1 MNQPTNSE
9 PTEPTPVM
17 TGPGEVGW
25 SCAAAI
31 RGSDGTPRNS
41 GGGHGWVVGKMVED
55 VEGMD
60 DMIR

>member
-1 MNQPTNSE
+1 VNQPTNSE

-41 GGGHGWVVGKMVED
+41 GGGHGWVVGKMVF
-55 VEGMD
+55 V
-60 DMIR
+60 

>member
-9 PTEPTPVM
+9 PTELQTRAM

-41 GGGHGWVVGKMVED
+41 GGGHGLGSGICRD
-55 VEGMD
+55 SC
-60 DMIR
+60 DMKC